1 VEEAEFAL
9 RRGVTRGKRSSPRM
23 GRFFSLPRSEIF
35 PMLSLKALSRKEPT
49 RLEVIMVQANQSGG
63 TKKSEAFGAD
73 AAPAHKTDGDVT
85 RGLSNRDKSDRAG
98 TRNDEQTSKRAKGVG
113 KLTLVPIDAI
123 RADPRNPRKHSRIQV
138 RAIARS
144 IEAFGFNAPILVDK
158 RNQIVAGHGRYEAA
172 QLLGLDRIPVI
183 SLDHLTEAQ
192 ARAYLLAD
200 NKLAERSSW
209 DDAGLA
215 RQLKELS
222 ELALDFDFEAIGF
235 ELPEV
240 DLRIQSLDP
249 TDNADRADEFRNA
262 VGPAVS
268 LPGDLWLLGRHRL
281 YCGSALDPSA
291 YELLMA
297 NERASAVFTDPPYNL
312 KIDGNVCGSGAVKH
326 REFAMASGEMTRE
339 EFVRFLSGALDLAR
353 AHASRGAIIYACMDW
368 RHMAEMLAAGDAAN
382 FELLNLC
389 VWVKTNGGMGSLY
402 RSRHELVFVF
412 RNGGEAHRNNVQL
425 GRFGRNR
432 TNVWNY
438 PGANSFKRNGRKND
452 LDLHPT
458 VKPIAMVADAILD
471 STNLDDVV
479 LDPFLGSGTTLLAAE
494 RAGRRCHGVEL
505 DPLYVDTA
513 IMRWERLTRQ
523 QARLT
528 SGQSFADVKGE
539 RRAAN

>member
-1 VEEAEFAL
+1 MGQASQSKHLGQSKAL
-9 RRGVTRGKRSSPRM
+9 RAAAASAAETDGAVG
-23 GRFFSLPRSEIF
+23 
-35 PMLSLKALSRKEPT
+35 LSLH
-49 RLEVIMVQANQSGG
+49 
-63 TKKSEAFGAD
+63 D
-73 AAPAHKTDGDVT
+73 
-85 RGLSNRDKSDRAG
+85 RDNDRAG
-98 TRNDEQTSKRAKGVG
+98 PRTDERKSKRAKGVG
-113 KLTLVPIDAI
+113 ELTFVPIGAL

-144 IEAFGFNAPILVDK
+144 IDAFGFNAPILVDK
-158 RNQIVAGHGRYEAA
+158 TSQIVAGHGRYEAA
-172 QLLGLDRIPVI
+172 RFLGLERIPVI

-209 DDAGLA
+209 DDASLA
-215 RQLKELS
+215 LQLKELS

-268 LPGDLWLLGRHRL
+268 LPGDLWLLGKHRI
-281 YCGSALDPSA
+281 YCGSALDPLA

-297 NERASAVFTDPPYNL
+297 KERASGVFTDPPYNV
-312 KIDGNVCGSGAVKH
+312 KIDGNVCGSGAVRH
-326 REFAMASGEMTRE
+326 REFAMASGEMSPE
-339 EFVRFLSGALDLAR
+339 NFARFLGGAFDLVR
-353 AHASRGAIIYACMDW
+353 AHASPGAIVYACMDW
-368 RHMAEMLAAGDAAN
+368 RHMAEMLAAGDSAN

-412 RNGGEAHRNNVQL
+412 RNGPEAHRNNVQL

-438 PGANSFKRNGRKND
+438 PGANIFKRNGRKSD

-471 STNLDDVV
+471 STNLDDLI

-494 RAGRRCHGVEL
+494 RARRRCHGVEL

-513 IMRWERLTRQ
+513 VMRWERLTQQ
-523 QARLT
+523 QARLA
-528 SGQSFADVKGE
+528 SGQSFADVTSE
-539 RRAAN
+539 RSAN